1 MIKSQTIYHKVL
13 INAIL
18 KGDSAHSIFSL
29 YLSSLVVVFLKILH
43 RGEIKLDFY
52 PFNNFSQYTL
62 LEFSSFYSFV
72 SNYLS
77 KFLSLQNGKIHH
89 FIKNITLKRNKS
101 KRKLRF
107 SLYFPQEEF
116 FRVKMPCPICPFQ
129 VSSPPWAQAPLL

>member
-1 MIKSQTIYHKVL
+1 MIKSQNIYHKVL

-18 KGDSAHSIFSL
+18 KGDSAHSIFAL
-29 YLSSLVVVFLKILH
+29 YLSSLVVVFLKNLH

-89 FIKNITLKRNKS
+89 FIKNITLKRIPES
-101 KRKLRF
+101 QG
-107 SLYFPQEEF
+107 SGD
-116 FRVKMPCPICPFQ
+116 
-129 VSSPPWAQAPLL
+129 LLGHIWLIWWDPNRHL

>member
-29 YLSSLVVVFLKILH
+29 YLSS
-43 RGEIKLDFY
+43 
-52 PFNNFSQYTL
+52 NNFSQYTL

-107 SLYFPQEEF
+107 SLYFP
-116 FRVKMPCPICPFQ
+116 
-129 VSSPPWAQAPLL
+129 